1 MMVRCGVGIG
11 NEGVGAGEGVSAD
24 VRDAAAAGVESEGGG
39 DVGWATGSGWWSC
52 VCSRMGS

>member
-39 DVGWATGSGWWSC
+39 DVG
-52 VCSRMGS
+52 